1 MKPLDVLVVVLSV
14 RVFFASAPELLSAF
28 EARCIA
34 PSCIALLLTGIAHHS
49 DFAADVPWCVTR

>member
-14 RVFFASAPELLSAF
+14 RLFFASAPELLSAF

-34 PSCIALLLTGIAHHS
+34 PSCIALLLTGIAHHL
-49 DFAADVPWCVTR
+49 DFAADVP